1 MSSLKTIVVQVTP
14 FVQNA
19 SIVICTQTNKCA
31 FVDPGGDIDTLLD
44 VAKSNNLIPEKILL
58 THGHI
63 DHAGGAQELSN
74 ILKIQIEGP
83 HIADKFLL
91 DELKKQGQMFGMMS
105 ENCSPDRWLDEGD
118 VIKIGD
124 VKLDTYFCPGHT
136 PGHVIFYNKEN
147 KLALVGDVLFQGS
160 IGRTDLPG
168 GNHQEL
174 LESIKLNV
182 FGSWTLSQDERV
194 SCPSDLCQLSTS
206 FLIFGVVEG
215 ISARP

>member
-1 MSSLKTIVVQVTP
+1 MPSLKTIVVQVTP

-31 FVDPGGDIDTLLD
+31 FVDPGGDIDMLLEI
-44 VAKSNNLIPEKILL
+44 AKTNNLIPEKILL

-91 DELKKQGQMFGMMS
+91 DELQKQGQMFGMTS
-105 ENCSPDRWLDEGD
+105 ENCSPDRWLNEGD

-124 VKLDTYFCPGHT
+124 VKLDTFFCPGHT
-136 PGHVIFYNKEN
+136 PGHVIFHSKEN
-147 KLALVGDVLFQGS
+147 KLAIVGDVIFQGS

-174 LESIKLNV
+174 LDSIKNKLWPLGNDIE
-182 FGSWTLSQDERV
+182 FIPGHGPNSTFAHERATNAFV
-194 SCPSDLCQLSTS
+194 ADSILKNN
-206 FLIFGVVEG
+206 
-215 ISARP
+215 

>member
-1 MSSLKTIVVQVTP
+1 MPSLKTIVVQVTP

-31 FVDPGGDIDTLLD
+31 FVDPGGDIDMLLD
-44 VAKSNNLIPEKILL
+44 IAKSNDLIPEKILL

-174 LESIKLNV
+174 LESIKNNPKFFNELLMMFQFNKQ
-182 FGSWTLSQDERV
+182 WLDNYYNLEN
-194 SCPSDLCQLSTS
+194 
-206 FLIFGVVEG
+206 IK
-215 ISARP
+215 

>member
-1 MSSLKTIVVQVTP
+1 MPSLKTIVIQVTP

-31 FVDPGGDIDTLLD
+31 FVDPGGDIDMLLD

-124 VKLDTYFCPGHT
+124 VKLDTYFCPDK
-136 PGHVIFYNKEN
+136 NKY
-147 KLALVGDVLFQGS
+147 
-160 IGRTDLPG
+160 
-168 GNHQEL
+168 
-174 LESIKLNV
+174 
-182 FGSWTLSQDERV
+182 
-194 SCPSDLCQLSTS
+194 
-206 FLIFGVVEG
+206 LI
-215 ISARP
+215 